1 MTADVTGDFSAAS
14 GVAYMDC
21 ILKVEFFGEGGEI
34 VGVGVHLVAV
44 PGLSRPAVA
53 APVVRDDSI
62 ATLAEEQHLS
72 VPVVRA
78 ERPSVTEHY
87 GLAFSPVLV
96 IDSRAVF
103 HCDCLHDA
111 LLSGLNG
118 IETVRAP
125 ILITHFSAR
134 FLAHARSPSV
144 CCATGIQQPR
154 SPATTRNR
162 LSAYSNPTSML
173 RTRELKKTAGVSVI
187 ASSR

>member
-78 ERPSVTEHY
+78 ERPSVTEHD
-87 GLAFSPVLV
+87 GLALSPVLV
-96 IDSRAVF
+96 ENVGTIFRRKRRHKVF
-103 HCDCLHDA
+103 SLVRWFVVV
-111 LLSGLNG
+111 LSQT
-118 IETVRAP
+118 IWT
-125 ILITHFSAR
+125 F
-134 FLAHARSPSV
+134 
-144 CCATGIQQPR
+144 
-154 SPATTRNR
+154 
-162 LSAYSNPTSML
+162 
-173 RTRELKKTAGVSVI
+173 
-187 ASSR
+187 